1 MSKIYEIYGTD
12 AHEMTK
18 ALMREAGI
26 GNRIAAR
33 FPRNAKIALKP
44 NLILAADPAE
54 GATTHAGVLS
64 GCIEYLQEED
74 FTNISIIESSWYGA
88 KTETAVKACGY
99 DKVCEQYGVEF
110 FDLKKDKLRRV
121 ETPHRPMDI
130 ACRAL
135 DADYLIDL
143 PVLKGHCQTA
153 MTCALKNMKGCVP
166 DHEKRAFHTEG
177 LIEPIAAMS
186 AVLKP
191 DLIIVDSICGDL
203 DYEEG
208 GNPVQ
213 TNRMFLGTDAVQ
225 VDAYGCQLMGLDI
238 ADVPYI
244 SLAEEWG
251 AGSTEVKPED
261 IIRLNE
267 AADARE
273 YPQPSGKVQRL
284 TRNVHADS
292 ACSACFGS
300 LVRALHIADE
310 EGLTGKGR
318 TNQDGTREGGIYIGQ
333 GYQGKTMNGLGI
345 GKCCAGADRCVKGC
359 PPTASAIL
367 EELKRTTCRKRPMQ
381 SSSMI

>member
-18 ALMREAGI
+18 ALMQKAEVAD
-26 GNRIAAR
+26 RIAAC
-33 FPRNAKIALKP
+33 FPRNANIALKP
-44 NLILAADPAE
+44 NLILAADPDD

-64 GCIEYLQEED
+64 GCIEYLQEEG

-88 KTETAVKACGY
+88 KTEVSMKACGY
-99 DKVCEQYGVEF
+99 DKVCDRYGVKF
-110 FDLKKDKLRRV
+110 YDLKKDKLRRV
-121 ETPHRPMDI
+121 KTPLRPMDI

-153 MTCALKNMKGCVP
+153 ITCALKNMKGCVP
-166 DHEKRAFHTEG
+166 DHEKREFHAEG
-177 LIEPIAAMS
+177 LFEPIAALS

-191 DLIIVDSICGDL
+191 DLVIVDSICGDL

-238 ADVPYI
+238 EDVPYI

-251 AGSTEVKPED
+251 AGSTAVSAED
-261 IIRLNE
+261 IKRLNE
-267 AADARE
+267 PATARE
-273 YPQPSGKVQRL
+273 YPQPSGKVQKL

-292 ACSACFGS
+292 ACSACFGT
-300 LVRALHIADE
+300 LVRALHIAEE
-310 EGLTGKGR
+310 EGFRSKGGAYKGK
-318 TNQDGTREGGIYIGQ
+318 IYIGQ
-333 GYQGKTMNGLGI
+333 GYQGKTMDGLGI
-345 GKCCAGADRCVKGC
+345 GKCCAGAKRCVKGC

-367 EELKRTTCRKRPMQ
+367 EKLRRTNIR
-381 SSSMI
+381 